1 MSRITKWKP
10 EKAKV
15 KVVFRLQFHATH
27 IPQTGWEKLFITFI
41 PTESGKPTAKTTK
54 ANVRNGTCKWG
65 DPIYETTRLLQ
76 DSKSKQYDE
85 KFYKLVVS
93 MGSSRSSILGEATI
107 NLADYADASRPSAVA
122 LSLQGCNSGTILH
135 VTVQLLTSK
144 TGFREFEQQREL
156 RERGLQMGT
165 DLNRHD
171 AYSTMKVTSSEETAN
186 DQVDKDF
193 YLFKFT
199 SKNFCWE
206 RLSLVIYNTFI
217 SVFIEVNR
225 RPRSRPE
232 SKELPSLEEAGLNE
246 EYANSAVGFDGS
258 SNTSGSLYAEKHDA
272 SSTHEIDSLKSTVS
286 GDLNGLTLC
295 QSPRAEKGDPSDHR
309 GWSSDY
315 SMDNDLAI
323 AYEEN
328 SRLRGTLEVAESS
341 IFELKLEVSSLQS
354 HADEIGTETQKFA
367 YQLAAEI
374 ASGEELVKEVLVLK
388 SECSKF
394 KDDVESLKNL
404 RLRSQFTSK
413 ESSQTEQNYLVQDIQ
428 LRWLKGII
436 NIEDR
441 IKELQNKT
449 YLGFHERDYMFLH
462 TDLEVLL
469 GILQDLKQGT
479 GQELLL
485 LNTKPSERAN
495 VKESRDTNLH
505 ESLQYTSITGL
516 DLDLYQPEDMLQR
529 LSLPNL
535 VSQEPERG
543 AIDALKEENFD
554 LLRQLND
561 AKIER
566 ESLSRKMDQMECYY
580 EALIQELEESQK
592 HMLGELQTV
601 RNEHSV
607 CMYTIST
614 SKAEVESLSQ
624 NLAEQNLRFAAERR
638 DLDSVC
644 QELERRAITSEA
656 ALKRARLNYSIA
668 VNQLQKDLELLSF
681 QVLSMYKTNENLVKQ
696 ALSETLQ
703 PCFQGY
709 IDIVQ
714 NTEQSDANKLTQS
727 QVQYAVANKQVSVGD
742 ILVED
747 LKKSL
752 CSQED
757 LYLKIQEQLEE
768 THSANLY
775 LDVFSKTLQE
785 TLLEAH
791 SHSKQMKMK
800 MDEFAQ
806 QLELSTDSRDILMVK
821 LQAAMDD
828 VHSLNDQK
836 ANCIAKCS
844 DMLLQNQNLETKLEI
859 LSKEN
864 CLLMLSITECKEL
877 VTKYRGYESKYESC
891 LAEKLELESLLTM
904 ETLESGNLQKEVSS
918 LKEELKILKAGLD
931 SSSLSEE
938 NLQKT
943 INFMR
948 DKLGRLLMSS
958 NKQITGLNPWIDS
971 QCKNM
976 DLEDVNGMIVQLEET
991 QNSTC
996 VKILELMEE
1005 NKDLEYQRDTAEV
1018 SLSTAK
1024 LEILELKQK
1033 FKHDIQNM
1041 VAKLNIS
1048 NALVQ
1053 KLQLGLDSVANKFHI
1068 SMAIEDK
1075 HAQQNEELLAYL
1087 DPLEVELQ
1095 KLTCKSRDLA
1105 QEISG
1110 LNVIAEELG
1119 RSRMSIGE
1127 LIQDK
1132 QDLVVSLQD
1141 KNEESVKLAIELGS
1155 LKDSLRCLHDELH
1168 VERGFRGKLE
1178 GMITDLSSQLEIEH
1192 DKLLQFDRQNA
1203 ELVHFRQLASNLELE
1218 RSRSTDLLLWQELLE
1233 KHRKA
1238 SSYSNDLMSQLQEMH
1253 EHILAADVG
1262 LTYVI
1267 TQYETRVEEL
1277 VQQLQFSDGHHR
1289 ELQRNHLDAKAVLNR
1304 CLANEAHYTEE
1315 NAKLLTDLE
1324 SLGSQLKASFAQ
1336 NEVLS
1341 DSNNVIMAQL
1351 EEYRKRFETLEISLS
1366 EDKNQYAFEVEQ
1378 RNHMLLNA
1386 EEEISNLVL
1395 SKEELEMIVILLK
1408 AKLDEQ
1414 NAHIAHLEEQNN
1426 ELMMLRSRCNEITR
1440 KLSEQIMKTEEFK
1453 NLSIHLKE
1461 LKDKADAG
1469 CNVARE
1475 KKEPD
1480 GPSGA
1485 MQESLRIAFIKE
1497 QYETRL
1503 QELRQQLS
1511 ISRRHGEEM
1520 LIKLQD
1526 TVDETENMKKS
1537 EASNLKKNEELSTKI
1552 LELEAELQSVLFE
1565 KRERTSAYDRI
1576 MAELECALLSL
1587 DCCKEEKEKLEASFQ
1602 ECKEEKLKFAVEF
1615 SLIKQQ
1621 LEHSTPPPESRSDE
1635 NGKLEKVRHIS
1646 DDLFVGKVY
1655 EESPMAGTSKL
1666 ERKTMDFSE
1675 SFSIKNS
1682 VPENVDKNSLWDSE
1696 EVQDASSSDAG
1707 GNLTVPMNPHTVQGI
1722 PEQALLDQGDFLPS
1736 NAKRLAA
1743 INNHFRTQ
1751 SLKSSM
1757 EHLHEELE
1765 RMKNENTVLPQIN
1778 FDPKFQ
1784 DLRTELLQLQKANQ
1798 ELGSIFPLFNEF
1810 PDSGNALERVLA
1822 LEVELAESLRAK
1834 KKSSIHFQS
1843 SFLKQHGDEE
1853 AVFKSFR
1860 DINELIKDMLELKG
1874 RYGAVETELKEMHD
1888 RYSQLSLQFAEVEGE
1903 RQKLMMTLK
1912 NVRTSKKLVHLS
1924 RSSSD
1929 TLPH

>member
-1 MSRITKWKP
+1 MSRVTKWKP

-27 IPQTGWEKLFITFI
+27 IPQAGWEKLFITFI

-76 DSKSKQYDE
+76 DSRSKQYDE
-85 KFYKLVVS
+85 KLYKLVVS
-93 MGSSRSSILGEATI
+93 MGSSRSSVLGEATI

-156 RERGLQMGT
+156 RERGLEMGT

-171 AYSTMKVTSSEETAN
+171 AYSTMKVTSSEETVN
-186 DQVDKDF
+186 DQV
-193 YLFKFT
+193 
-199 SKNFCWE
+199 
-206 RLSLVIYNTFI
+206 
-217 SVFIEVNR
+217 NR
-225 RPRSRPE
+225 RTRSRPE

-246 EYANSAVGFDGS
+246 EYADSAVGFDGS

-286 GDLNGLTLC
+286 GDLNGLTHC
-295 QSPRAEKGDPSDHR
+295 QSPQAEKGDPSDHR

-328 SRLRGTLEVAESS
+328 SRLRATLEVAESS

-354 HADEIGTETQKFA
+354 HADEIGAETQKFA

-394 KDDVESLKNL
+394 KDDVESLKNI
-404 RLRSQFTSK
+404 RLSSQFTSK
-413 ESSQTEQNYLVQDIQ
+413 ESSQTEQNHLVQDIQ

-449 YLGFHERDYMFLH
+449 YFGFHERDYMFLH
-462 TDLEVLL
+462 TDLEVLV

-479 GQELLL
+479 GQELSL

-505 ESLQYTSITGL
+505 DSLQYTSLTGL

-561 AKIER
+561 VKIER

-592 HMLGELQTV
+592 HMLGELQTI

-607 CMYTIST
+607 CLYTIST

-624 NLAEQNLRFAAERR
+624 NLAEQNLRFAAERH

-681 QVLSMYKTNENLVKQ
+681 QVLSMYRTNENLVKQ

-703 PCFQGY
+703 PSFQGY
-709 IDIVQ
+709 VDIVQ
-714 NTEQSDANKLTQS
+714 NAEQSDANKLTQS
-727 QVQYAVANKQVSVGD
+727 QVQYAVANKQVSAGD

-791 SHSKQMKMK
+791 SHIKQMEVK

-806 QLELSTDSRDILMVK
+806 ELELSTNSRDILMVK

-828 VHSLNDQK
+828 VHSLNDQN
-836 ANCIAKCS
+836 ANCIAKCR
-844 DMLLQNQNLETKLEI
+844 DMLLQNQHLETKLEI

-864 CLLMLSITECKEL
+864 CLLLLSITECKEM
-877 VTKYRGYESKYESC
+877 VTKYRGYESKYEAC
-891 LAEKLELESLLTM
+891 LAEKLELESLLTR
-904 ETLESGNLQKEVSS
+904 ETLESGNLQKDVSS
-918 LKEELKILKAGLD
+918 LKEELKILKAGLA

-971 QCKNM
+971 QCNDM
-976 DLEDVNGMIVQLEET
+976 DLEDINGMIVQLEET
-991 QNSTC
+991 QNRTC
-996 VKILELMEE
+996 IKILELMEE

-1018 SLSTAK
+1018 SLSTAR

-1041 VAKLNIS
+1041 FAKLDIS

-1068 SMAIEDK
+1068 SLAVEDK

-1105 QEISG
+1105 QEILG

-1132 QDLVVSLQD
+1132 QDLVVSWQD

-1192 DKLLQFDRQNA
+1192 DKLLHFDRQNA

-1218 RSRSTDLLLWQELLE
+1218 RSRSTDLLFQQEEVLK

-1262 LTYVI
+1262 RTYVI

-1289 ELQRNHLDAKAVLNR
+1289 ELQRNHLDAEAVLNR
-1304 CLANEAHYTEE
+1304 CLASEAHYTEE
-1315 NAKLLTDLE
+1315 YAKLLTDLE
-1324 SLGSQLKASFAQ
+1324 SLRSQLKASFAQ

-1351 EEYRKRFETLEISLS
+1351 EEYQKRFETLEISLS
-1366 EDKNQYAFEVEQ
+1366 EDKNQYAYEVEQ

-1414 NAHIAHLEEQNN
+1414 NAHMAQLEEQNN

-1440 KLSEQIMKTEEFK
+1440 KLSEQVLKTEEFK

-1461 LKDKADAG
+1461 LKDKADAE
-1469 CNVARE
+1469 CNVSRE

-1520 LIKLQD
+1520 LLKLQD
-1526 TVDETENMKKS
+1526 TVDETEKMKKS

-1587 DCCKEEKEKLEASFQ
+1587 DCCKEEKEKLEASLQ
-1602 ECKEEKLKFAVEF
+1602 ECKEERSKLAVEF

-1635 NGKLEKVRHIS
+1635 NGKLDKVRHMS
-1646 DDLFVGKVY
+1646 DDLFVEKVH
-1655 EESPMAGTSKL
+1655 EESPMAGSSKL
-1666 ERKTMDFSE
+1666 ERKTTDFSE

-1682 VPENVDKNSLWDSE
+1682 VPENLDKNSLWDSE

-1707 GNLTVPMNPHTVQGI
+1707 DNLTVPMNPHTVQGI
-1722 PEQALLDQGDFLPS
+1722 PKQAILDQGDFLPS
-1736 NAKRLAA
+1736 NAKHLAA
-1743 INNHFRTQ
+1743 VNNHFRTQ

-1765 RMKNENTVLPQIN
+1765 RMKNENTRLPQIN

-1784 DLRTELLQLQKANQ
+1784 DLQAELLQLQKANQ

-1903 RQKLMMTLK
+1903 RQKLMMMLK